1 MYLQNHRSGTNG
13 TPLDARHTNWAK
25 EVAAHGYDPVLFG
38 YTDTSLD
45 PRGLAPGDPWLKSYE
60 GPLPGI
66 RPVCLMTG
74 TPTPWTDWLKAR
86 GFEVPANITF
96 AYGNRGEGPD
106 YEDGAA
112 HPKPLK
118 YPAEFDDTAF
128 LVGQAI
134 DYIKGASRPVR
145 RAPLTAPATSTVCR
159 ARALQCDVRSG
170 AGAGVHASRDA
181 RR

>member
-25 EVAAHGYDPVLFG
+25 EAAAHGYDPVLFG

-66 RPVCLMTG
+66 RPVCLLTG
-74 TPTPWTDWLKAR
+74 TPTPWTDWLKVR
-86 GFEVPANITF
+86 GFDVPANIIF
-96 AYGNRGEGPD
+96 AYGNRDEGPD

-134 DYIKGASRPVR
+134 DYIKGASGPFVAHLSLLRPHPPFV
-145 RAPLTAPATSTVCR
+145 APEPYNAMYDPAQVP
-159 ARALQCDVRSG
+159 
-170 AGAGVHASRDA
+170 GVHASRDA